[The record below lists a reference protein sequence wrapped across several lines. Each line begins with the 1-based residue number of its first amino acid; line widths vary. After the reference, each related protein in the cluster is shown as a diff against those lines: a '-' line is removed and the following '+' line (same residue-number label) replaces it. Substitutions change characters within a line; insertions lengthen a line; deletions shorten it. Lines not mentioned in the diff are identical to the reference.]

1 LTFGDYSP
9 MGLLETLG
17 LRAKTAP
24 SAAVLAQLNPP
35 VMDQPFGSYWG
46 AGSYGGYNN
55 YASSILRQDA
65 ASVPAIARCR
75 NLICGTV
82 ATIPLETYLK
92 STGEELPNMVWVE
105 QPDKRQPREV
115 TIAWTC
121 DSLFYYGVA
130 YWRVEEVYQDDN
142 RPARFSWVQNDR
154 VTVKYDSMNT
164 EVDYYMINNIRIPD
178 SGVGSL
184 VTFQAMDQG
193 LLLRNQT
200 TIRAAIDLEKA
211 AAIAAQTPMGSGYI
225 KNTGADLPDNQVQGI
240 LNAWKS
246 ARNSKATAYLTS
258 TLEFNPISFSP
269 KDMMYNDAKA
279 YLALDLARAC
289 NIPASMIDA
298 ELIRSNT
305 YQNVLDQRKEFA
317 AYTLMP
323 FLDAISCRLSMD
335 DLTPR
340 GQEIRFAV
348 DETFLRVDTTARLA
362 TIQTMLELGL
372 IDLNQAK
379 EMEGLTPD
387 GSGETDNATDI

>member
-1 LTFGDYSP
+1 
-9 MGLLETLG
+9 MGLLQNLG
-17 LRAKTAP
+17 LRAKADSP
-24 SAAVLAQLNPP
+24 ARISAQLNPP
-35 VMDQPFGSYWG
+35 IMDQPFGTYWG
-46 AGSYGGYNN
+46 SGGYGGFNN
-55 YASSILRQDA
+55 YANAILRQDA

-75 NLICGTV
+75 NLIAGTI
-82 ATIPLETYLK
+82 ATIPLETYSK
-92 STGEELPNMVWVE
+92 TTGEELPNMVWVE

-115 TIAWTC
+115 TIAWTV

-130 YWRVEEVYQDDN
+130 YWMVEEVYQDDN

-154 VTVKYDSMNT
+154 VSVKYTSNNT
-164 EVDYYMINNIRIPD
+164 AVDYYMVNNVRVPD

-184 VTFQAMDQG
+184 VTFQAFDQG
-193 LLLRNQT
+193 LLLRNPT

-225 KNTGADLPDNQVQGI
+225 KNSGADLPDAQVQGI

-246 ARNSKATAYLTS
+246 ARQSKGTAYLTS
-258 TLEFNPISFSP
+258 TLDFQPIAFSP
-269 KDMMYNDAKA
+269 KDMMYNEAKA

-289 NIPASMIDA
+289 NVPAPMIDA

-317 AYTLMP
+317 AYSLMP
-323 FLDAISCRLSMD
+323 FIDAISCRLSMD

-340 GQEIRFAV
+340 GQEVRFSV
-348 DETFLRVDTTARLA
+348 DETFLRVDPLQRLQV
-362 TIQTMLELGL
+362 TEMLLQLGL

-379 EMEGLTPD
+379 EMEGLTPE
-387 GSGETDNATDI
+387 GSGEVDDSTI

>member
-1 LTFGDYSP
+1 
-9 MGLLETLG
+9 MGLLETFG
-17 LRAKTAP
+17 LRARANAP
-24 SAAVLAQLNPP
+24 VARVSAQLNPP
-35 VMDQPFGSYWG
+35 VMDQPFGTYWG

-55 YASSILRQDA
+55 YANSILRQDA
-65 ASVPAIARCR
+65 ASVPSIARCR
-75 NLICGTV
+75 NLIAGTI
-82 ATIPLETYLK
+82 ATIPLETYSK
-92 STGEELPNMVWVE
+92 STGEELPNMVWVD

-115 TIAWTC
+115 TLAWTI
-121 DSLFYYGVA
+121 DSLFYYGVS
-130 YWRVEEVYQDDN
+130 YWLVEEVYQDDN

-154 VTVKYDSMNT
+154 VTVKYAANNSV
-164 EVDYYMINNIRIPD
+164 VDYYMINNIRVPE

-193 LLLRNQT
+193 LLLRNPT
-200 TIRAAIDLEKA
+200 TIRAAIDVEKA

-225 KNTGADLPDNQVQGI
+225 KNTGADLPDQQVQGI

-246 ARNSKATAYLTS
+246 ARQSKATAYLTS

-289 NIPASMIDA
+289 NIPATMIDA

-323 FLDAISCRLSMD
+323 YIYAISSRLSMD

-340 GQEIRFAV
+340 GQEIRFAI
-348 DETFLRVDTTARLA
+348 DETFLRVDTKARLE
-362 TIQTMLELGL
+362 TTQMLLDMGL
-372 IDLNQAK
+372 IDINQAK

-387 GSGETDNATDI
+387 GNTDGDAETNV

>member
-1 LTFGDYSP
+1 
-9 MGLLETLG
+9 MGLLETFG
-17 LRAKTAP
+17 LRAKAAAP
-24 SAAVLAQLNPP
+24 MARVSAQLNPP
-35 VMDQPFGSYWG
+35 VMDAPFGTYWG

-55 YASSILRQDA
+55 YANSILRQDA
-65 ASVPAIARCR
+65 ASVPSIARCR
-75 NLICGTV
+75 NLIAGTI
-82 ATIPLETYLK
+82 ATIPLETYSK
-92 STGEELPNMVWVE
+92 STGEELPSMVWVE

-115 TIAWTC
+115 TIAWTV

-130 YWRVEEVYQDDN
+130 YWRVEELYKDDN

-154 VTVKYDSMNT
+154 VTVKYNANNT
-164 EVDYYMINNIRIPD
+164 EIDYYMINNIRVPD
-178 SGVGSL
+178 NGIGSL

-200 TIRAAIDLEKA
+200 TIRAAIDIEKA

-225 KNTGADLPDNQVQGI
+225 KNNGVDLPDQQVQGI

-258 TLEFNPISFSP
+258 TLEFNPISFAP
-269 KDMMYNDAKA
+269 KDMMYNEAKA

-289 NIPASMIDA
+289 NVPASMLDA
-298 ELIRSNT
+298 EMIKSNT
-305 YQNVLDQRKEFA
+305 YQNVLDQRKEFT

-323 FLDAISCRLSMD
+323 FLNAISCRLSMD

-340 GQEIRFAV
+340 GTEIRFSI
-348 DETFLRVDTTARLA
+348 DETFLRVDTAARLA
-362 TIQTMLELGL
+362 TLKTMLELGL
-372 IDLNQAK
+372 IDINQAK

-387 GSGETDNATDI
+387 GSGEADNATDV

>member
-1 LTFGDYSP
+1 

-17 LRAKTAP
+17 LRAKAAEPTARV
-24 SAAVLAQLNPP
+24 SAQLNPP
-35 VMDQPFGSYWG
+35 VMDQPFGTYFG

-55 YASSILRQDA
+55 YANSILRQDA

-75 NLICGTV
+75 NLIAGTI

-92 STGEELPNMVWVE
+92 STGEELPNMVWVD

-115 TIAWTC
+115 TLAWTV

-130 YWRVEEVYQDDN
+130 YWMVEEVYQDDQ

-154 VTVKYDSMNT
+154 VTVKYAANNT
-164 EVDYYMINNIRIPD
+164 IVDYYMINNVRVPD

-193 LLLRNQT
+193 LLLRNAT
-200 TIRAAIDLEKA
+200 TIRAAIDIERA

-225 KNTGADLPDNQVQGI
+225 KNTGADLPDEQVQGV
-240 LNAWKS
+240 LNAWRTARQSKS
-246 ARNSKATAYLTS
+246 TAFLTS

-269 KDMMYNDAKA
+269 KDMMYNEAKS

-289 NIPASMIDA
+289 NVPAVMLDA
-298 ELIRSNT
+298 EIIKSNT

-323 FLDAISCRLSMD
+323 YLYAISCRLSMD

-340 GQEIRFAV
+340 GQEIRFAI
-348 DETFLRVDTTARLA
+348 DETFLRVDTAARLDV
-362 TIQTMLELGL
+362 TKTLLELGL

-387 GSGETDNATDI
+387 GNTDGDAESYVQQRD

>member
-1 LTFGDYSP
+1 
-9 MGLLETLG
+9 MGLLETFG
-17 LRAKTAP
+17 LRAKATPTARV
-24 SAAVLAQLNPP
+24 SAQLNPP
-35 VMDQPFGSYWG
+35 VMDAPFGTYWG
-46 AGSYGGYNN
+46 AGSYGGYNSFAN
-55 YASSILRQDA
+55 SILRQDA
-65 ASVPAIARCR
+65 ASVPAVARCR
-75 NLICGTV
+75 NLIAGTI

-115 TIAWTC
+115 TIAWTV

-154 VTVKYDSMNT
+154 VTVKYNANNT
-164 EVDYYMINNIRIPD
+164 EVDYYMINNVRIPD
-178 SGVGSL
+178 SGVGSII
-184 VTFQAMDQG
+184 TFQAMDQG

-200 TIRAAIDLEKA
+200 TIRAAIDVEKS
-211 AAIAAQTPMGSGYI
+211 AAIAAQTPMATTVIRNS
-225 KNTGADLPDNQVQGI
+225 GADLPDAQVQGI
-240 LNAWKS
+240 LSAWKQ
-246 ARNSKATAYLTS
+246 ARLSKSTAYLTS
-258 TLEFNPISFSP
+258 TLTAENIGFSP

-289 NIPASMIDA
+289 NVPANMIDA
-298 ELIRSNT
+298 EMIKSNT

-323 FLDAISCRLSMD
+323 FLNAISCRLSMD

-340 GQEIRFAV
+340 GQEIRFSI

-372 IDLNQAK
+372 IDINQAK

-387 GSGETDNATDI
+387 GSGEVDNESEL

>member
-1 LTFGDYSP
+1 

-17 LRAKTAP
+17 LRAKAAEPTARV
-24 SAAVLAQLNPP
+24 SAQLNPP
-35 VMDQPFGSYWG
+35 VMDAPFGTYWG
-46 AGSYGGYNN
+46 NGSYGGYNN
-55 YASSILRQDA
+55 FANSILRQDA
-65 ASVPAIARCR
+65 ASVPAVARCR
-75 NLICGTV
+75 NLIAGTI

-115 TIAWTC
+115 TIAWTV

-154 VTVKYDSMNT
+154 VNVKYNANNT
-164 EVDYYMINNIRIPD
+164 EVDYYMINNVRIPD

-193 LLLRNQT
+193 LLLRNQS
-200 TIRAAIDLEKA
+200 TIRAAIDIEKA

-225 KNTGADLPDNQVQGI
+225 KNTGADLPDQQVQGI
-240 LNAWKS
+240 LNAWKT
-246 ARNSKATAYLTS
+246 ARQAKSTAYLTS

-269 KDMMYNDAKA
+269 KDMMYNDAKM

-289 NIPASMIDA
+289 NVPAVMIDA
-298 ELIRSNT
+298 EIIKSNT

-323 FLDAISCRLSMD
+323 FFNAISCRLSMD

-340 GQEIRFAV
+340 GQEVRFAI

-362 TIQTMLELGL
+362 TIKTMLELGL
-372 IDLNQAK
+372 IDINQAK

-387 GSGETDNATDI
+387 GSGEVDNATDI